1 MQRVLHVEAG
11 DLYSFII
18 PGIACLV
25 LMAFVIV
32 FVVAMIEK
40 KNGAGNAAKI
50 ESEQK
55 KAEEKKV
62 TYDAIYWFNKNQQE
76 FSHLYRW

>member
-1 MQRVLHVEAG
+1 
-11 DLYSFII
+11 
-18 PGIACLV
+18 
-25 LMAFVIV
+25 MAFVIV

-50 ESEQK
+50 ETEQK

-62 TYDAIYWFNKNQQE
+62 TYDAIY
-76 FSHLYRW
+76 